1 MLTKLQIKNYA
12 LIEELDLD
20 LQGGM
25 NVITGE
31 TGAGKSILLGALGL
45 ILGQR
50 ADQEALLDKKA
61 KCIIEG
67 TFSPQGKS
75 QSIHDYLSE
84 NELYDSN
91 TIIIRREV
99 NPEGRSR
106 SFINDIPVT
115 LQQLK
120 EFGNLLVDIHSQH
133 QTLNLNKSEFQLSVL
148 DAIAGCIEEVKTYQI
163 FYKKWLQ
170 VRNSIRELEERENKV
185 RAEQDYL
192 DFQSKEL
199 DEAGLKEGEQEQLE
213 QELSALNNASDIQLK
228 LHGTVSTL
236 SGEDGLLGKL
246 THLNQSIQSLSK
258 FDSEL
263 ESISSRL
270 KSVLIELKDIDSVSQ
285 DISEKFNPDPSRQS
299 AVESRLDLIYRLQ
312 KKHRANSIPEL
323 KQIEEDVNK
332 RLAAIGSLSDE
343 LEQSIREEYNLHKQL
358 QQKAIHLTKVRSAA
372 APALEKSIRSMLQ
385 DVSLPNAIFSVEI
398 SQAEGGLLSPYGQ
411 DHVRFLF
418 SANKG
423 ILPAEIGKVASG
435 GELSRLMLCIKAA
448 VASKMELPTMIFDEI
463 DTGVSGETALRLG
476 SVMKKLSAHHQLITI
491 THLPQIAGQGTSH
504 YFVHKKNTSGRT
516 LTTVTELKKDNRLK
530 ELARMLSGDNPTAA
544 AMANAKELLH
554 P

>member
-1 MLTKLQIKNYA
+1 
-12 LIEELDLD
+12 
-20 LQGGM
+20 
-25 NVITGE
+25 
-31 TGAGKSILLGALGL
+31 L

-84 NELYDSN
+84 NELDDSN

-170 VRNSIRELEERENKV
+170 VRNSIRELEERENKA

-343 LEQSIREEYNLHKQL
+343 LEQSIREENNLHKQL

-372 APALEKSIRSMLQ
+372 APVLEKSIRSMLQ

-516 LTTVTELKKDNRLK
+516 LTTVTELKKDDRLK